1 MLLVSREL
9 KVGVIKLIHAH
20 ESKKA
25 DRESQ
30 VKRCRRES
38 LAKVAI
44 VALFMFLDPLYI
56 IYWCMFSMFR
66 RYPSITAKAPQRCI
80 VQTSLRGSNGCIRE
94 SLAKGFAKMFSQ

>member
-1 MLLVSREL
+1 MRFRNVRTNKSETRMSSIKNMLLVSREL

-20 ESKKA
+20 ESKKT

-44 VALFMFLDPLYI
+44 VALFMFLDPL
-56 IYWCMFSMFR
+56 
-66 RYPSITAKAPQRCI
+66 
-80 VQTSLRGSNGCIRE
+80 
-94 SLAKGFAKMFSQ
+94 

>member
-30 VKRCRRES
+30 VKR
-38 LAKVAI
+38 
-44 VALFMFLDPLYI
+44 
-56 IYWCMFSMFR
+56 
-66 RYPSITAKAPQRCI
+66 
-80 VQTSLRGSNGCIRE
+80 
-94 SLAKGFAKMFSQ
+94 